1 MSSRNLVSA
10 GQRGHKGM
18 FKADSPLSEPEK
30 RYCSCLLKSAARQP
44 EDCIIEKAWFEKRSG
59 KRCSN
64 PYAICAKSVGAHVRK
79 CSSNYNFSGMTD
91 DLLRAW
97 ILLHG
102 KSISKNSSR
111 NSMLDAIDGW
121 MSEK

>member
-10 GQRGHKGM
+10 NKKGHVGM
-18 FKADSPLSEPEK
+18 FKSNSPLSEPEK

-44 EDCIIEKAWFEKRSG
+44 EDCLLEKAWYERRDG
-59 KRCSN
+59 KRCNN
-64 PYAICAKSVGAHVRK
+64 PYPICTKSVGAHVRT
-79 CSSNYNFSGMTD
+79 CSSNYDFAGMTN

-102 KSISKNSSR
+102 KSISKNASR
-111 NSMLDAIDGW
+111 NVMLDAINRW

>member
-1 MSSRNLVSA
+1 MSSKNLVSA
-10 GQRGHKGM
+10 NQKGHVGM
-18 FKADSPLSEPEK
+18 FKSTSTLSEPEK

-44 EDCIIEKAWFEKRSG
+44 QACLIEKAWFEKRSG
-59 KRCSN
+59 KRCAS
-64 PYAICAKSVGAHVRK
+64 PYAICTKSVGAHVQR
-79 CSSNYNFSGMTD
+79 CSSNYNFAGMTN

-102 KSISKNSSR
+102 KSISKNANR
-111 NSMLDAIDGW
+111 DTMLDSIDGW